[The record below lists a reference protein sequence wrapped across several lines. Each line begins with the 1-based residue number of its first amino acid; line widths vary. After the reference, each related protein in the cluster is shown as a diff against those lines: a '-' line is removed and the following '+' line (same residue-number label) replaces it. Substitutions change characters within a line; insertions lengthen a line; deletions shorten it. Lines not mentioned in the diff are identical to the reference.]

1 MSELGLL
8 TERCGACLVSTQYT
22 PHRKTQKNWSIPNN
36 QAAQEVWVAGVQH
49 SYLEFCPILVVRLC
63 PGHLTPLSV
72 FYQVD
77 HETVDTPTLCQV
89 AGMTE
94 DKQAEGL
101 EESRQVGSGRCDR
114 STDDD
119 RL

>member
-1 MSELGLL
+1 MLL
-8 TERCGACLVSTQYT
+8 TERPRKTGALLRIRQ
-22 PHRKTQKNWSIPNN
+22 HRKSGCG
-36 QAAQEVWVAGVQH
+36 EAGVQH

-72 FYQVD
+72 FYQLD
-77 HETVDTPTLCQV
+77 RETVDTPTLCQV

-101 EESRQVGSGRCDR
+101 EESRHVGSGRCER
-114 STDDD
+114 RTDD

>member
-1 MSELGLL
+1 M
-8 TERCGACLVSTQYT
+8 STQYA
-22 PHRKTQKNWSIPNN
+22 PHRKTQKNWNTPNN
-36 QAAQEVWVAGVQH
+36 QAAQEVGGGGGGGGVQH
-49 SYLEFCPILVVRLC
+49 SYLEFCPVLVVRLC

-72 FYQVD
+72 FYQLD

-101 EESRQVGSGRCDR
+101 EESRHVGSERCER
-114 STDDD
+114 RTDD